1 MKSDNFL
8 FAAIVFILLI
18 SANNSAYCRDLQA
31 RLSEAS
37 SVDVIIKDFER
48 FKGVGQPKWVRF
60 SNEGKEIIAIWDDP
74 FSGRSAVFVQA
85 YFLFRHISIMERNG
99 FCILDHMIENTNT
112 LSVLILQ
119 QESEMVFYSSD
130 KKIVMKCSLFDL
142 KPLHQSK
149 GK

>member
-1 MKSDNFL
+1 
-8 FAAIVFILLI
+8 
-18 SANNSAYCRDLQA
+18 
-31 RLSEAS
+31 
-37 SVDVIIKDFER
+37 
-48 FKGVGQPKWVRF
+48 
-60 SNEGKEIIAIWDDP
+60 
-74 FSGRSAVFVQA
+74 
-85 YFLFRHISIMERNG
+85 MERNG

>member
-48 FKGVGQPKWVRF
+48 FKGVGQPEWVRF

-85 YFLFRHISIMERNG
+85 YFLFRHI
-99 FCILDHMIENTNT
+99 FCSGIFL
-112 LSVLILQ
+112 
-119 QESEMVFYSSD
+119 
-130 KKIVMKCSLFDL
+130 
-142 KPLHQSK
+142 
-149 GK
+149 

>member
-48 FKGVGQPKWVRF
+48 FKGVGQPEWVRF

-85 YFLFRHISIMERNG
+85 YFYNGKKWILF
-99 FCILDHMIENTNT
+99 LDHMIENTNT